1 MKSKK
6 KFNLIVVAH
15 PDDETLF
22 FAGLIQAVKS
32 LPWKVVCVTDGNAD
46 GQGAK
51 RAGQLAEACR
61 LLKVRSLEHWDF
73 PDIYEKRLDVA
84 TLAKRLKSL
93 DNVGQVFT
101 HGILGE
107 YGHPHHQDVS
117 FAVHS
122 AFKNV
127 FSVAYNC
134 YAKKL
139 VKLSPAQYALKARI
153 LSTVYLSET
162 RRFAPFLPA
171 TFVEGFTPATFSE
184 VQAIYDWLTK
194 RIEPNR
200 AKLKTYGWYF
210 EYLKKAIDEPP
221 PRPF

>member
-22 FAGLIQAVKS
+22 FAGLIQAVKTS
-32 LPWKVVCVTDGNAD
+32 PWKVVCVTDGNAD
-46 GQGAK
+46 GQGAM

-61 LLKVRSLEHWDF
+61 LLKVSKLEHWDF
-73 PDIYEKRLDVA
+73 PDIYEKRLDVVA
-84 TLAKRLKSL
+84 LTERLKGL

-117 FAVHS
+117 LAVHA

-139 VKLSPAQYALKARI
+139 VKLSAAQYALKARI

-171 TFVEGFTPATFSE
+171 TFVEGFTPVAFAE
-184 VQAIYDWLTK
+184 VQMIYDWITK
-194 RIEPNR
+194 RIEPQR
-200 AKLKTYGWYF
+200 TKLKTYGWYF
-210 EYLKKAIDEPP
+210 DYLKKSVDEPP